1 MDPISCFPPD
11 GCLYLLK
18 DWRKVARNER
28 FERETKLA
36 DFNGLSFQFV
46 RAPSDAMRWK

>member
-1 MDPISCFPPD
+1 
-11 GCLYLLK
+11 LK

-36 DFNGLSFQFV
+36 DFNRLWLPLV
-46 RAPSDAMRWK
+46 RAPSDATRWK